1 MNDFANTVGPIDAED
16 FGQVG
21 LFPLNRDAEDIIGC
35 FVKRGSRVPVDIPA
49 DLVTLDADGN
59 VVLDENAGLP
69 VTQCD
74 LDDEFNCK
82 GFHAYAL
89 ALPNRQDGDVLS
101 VDEGVSVL
109 MDLGYSAQRARNLSE
124 IAGGFVVRNTE
135 PFSYSF

>member
-1 MNDFANTVGPIDAED
+1 MNEFANTVGRIDEDD

-21 LFPLNRDAEDIIGC
+21 LFPINRDAEDVIGC
-35 FVKRGSRVPVDIPA
+35 FVRRGPRIGMDIPA
-49 DLVTLDADGN
+49 DLVTTDDDGN
-59 VVLDENAGLP
+59 VVLDECAGLP
-69 VTQCD
+69 VTQWD
-74 LDDEFNCK
+74 LDDEFNLR
-82 GFHAYAL
+82 GLHARAL

-135 PFSYSF
+135 PFTITL